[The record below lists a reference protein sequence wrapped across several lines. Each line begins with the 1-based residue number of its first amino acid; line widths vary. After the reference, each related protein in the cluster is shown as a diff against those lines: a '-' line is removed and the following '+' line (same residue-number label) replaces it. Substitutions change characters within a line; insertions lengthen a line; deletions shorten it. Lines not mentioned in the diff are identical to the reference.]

1 MGTDAN
7 ILLTDYGEPQ
17 LAVDDM
23 LALSTTPCRWNVAVR

>member
-7 ILLTDYGEPQ
+7 ILLTDYGERQ

-23 LALSTTPCRWNVAVR
+23 LVLSTTWPWNVAAR